1 MIKFQALDPAVPLP
15 VQLQE
20 DTGPI
25 TVINTFVVPAE
36 LADDFLKIWGEDASF
51 MKSQPGFVST
61 QMHRGFGGSQLF
73 ANIAVWESSSALLA
87 ALSNPEFHQGAA
99 KYPDGI
105 VTYPTAFQKVAVE
118 GICGA

>member
-1 MIKFQALDPAVPLP
+1 MIQFKALDPAVPLS

-20 DTGPI
+20 TTGPI
-25 TVINTFVVPAE
+25 TVINIFVVPAE
-36 LADDFLKIWGEDASF
+36 LADDFLKIWAADASF

-61 QMHRGFGGSQLF
+61 QMNRGIGGSQLF
-73 ANIAVWESSSALLA
+73 ANVAVWESSAALLA
-87 ALSNPEFHQGAA
+87 ALSNPEFQQGAA

-105 VTYPTAFQKVAVE
+105 VTYPTAFQKIAVE